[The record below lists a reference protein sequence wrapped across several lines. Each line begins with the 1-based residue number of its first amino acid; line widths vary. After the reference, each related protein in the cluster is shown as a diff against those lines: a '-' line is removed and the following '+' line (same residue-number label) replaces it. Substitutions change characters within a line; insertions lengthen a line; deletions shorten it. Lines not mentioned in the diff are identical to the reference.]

1 MRLGGPSEVA
11 KELGV
16 SLARVSVL
24 RQRPDFPDP
33 LGEIAQGQIWDLDVV
48 REWNGSSLRRTKAG
62 RPSSGEA
69 RRTLGGRFILEKPP
83 IGRGGFADV
92 YRAVDKKTG
101 GTVAIKVLRD
111 VDGVSDE
118 AIKRFKREL
127 RIMER
132 LSNPNV
138 VPVLGHGETDDD
150 QVWYAMP
157 LAQGSLADFIEHTP
171 LSPPQIVGVM
181 RQVCAGLT
189 YIHEQGIY
197 HRDLKPANVL
207 RLAIG
212 DDDGEIWAV
221 SDFGL
226 AVQVERDSDPLT
238 STRRQGMGS
247 WVYTAPEQWQ
257 RARSADHV
265 SDVYSLGKVLQE
277 LITRETPINAEI
289 PPGVLRPVAERAIAN
304 DPASR
309 YQSVPELMAALE
321 RSIGAKSEHDQ
332 WESREEEAERLRD
345 RLLSRPTPEDLI
357 QVLEWGLALDE
368 RDADD
373 VSALLRVLPWMDRKS
388 VEWLWARDGEA
399 FGRLIGRFSAQV
411 GAGSF
416 SFERCDTFANFLK
429 RVAGVTSGSRV
440 LGQAVCALVRLG
452 AHHNRWH
459 VRDVLVSILQGVRS
473 DSDAAAVVEA
483 LLSLPMHEVRWSITD
498 FTIRSLPPAI
508 RTGLVPALQDA
519 S

>member
-16 SLARVSVL
+16 SLTRVSVL

-33 LGEIAQGQIWDLDVV
+33 LGEIAQGQIWDLEVV
-48 REWNGSSLRRTKAG
+48 REWNGSSLRRTKGG
-62 RPSSGEA
+62 RPSAGHTS
-69 RRTLGGRFILEKPP
+69 RTLGGRFLLETPP

-92 YRAVDKKTG
+92 YRAVDKKTS
-101 GTVAIKVLRD
+101 GTVAVKVLRD

-127 RIMER
+127 RIMEQ
-132 LSNPNV
+132 LSSPNV
-138 VPVLGHGETDDD
+138 VPVLGQGETDDE

-157 LAQGSLADFIEHTP
+157 LAQGSLADFIEQTP

-207 RLAIG
+207 RLTVDGADTWAI
-212 DDDGEIWAV
+212 

-226 AVQVERDSDPLT
+226 AVQVERDTDPLT
-238 STRRQGMGS
+238 STRRHGMGS

-257 RARSADHV
+257 HARSADHV

-277 LITRETPINAEI
+277 LLTREKPVNTDI
-289 PPGVLRPVAERAIAN
+289 PPSVLRPVVERAIAN
-304 DPASR
+304 DRGSR
-309 YQSVPELMAALE
+309 YQSVAELADALE
-321 RSIGAKSEHDQ
+321 RSMGAKSEHER

-345 RLLSRPTPEDLI
+345 RLLSRPTAEDLM

-368 RDADD
+368 RDSDD
-373 VSALLRVLPWMDRKS
+373 VNALIRVLPWMDRKS

-399 FGRLIGRFSAQV
+399 FGRLIGRFGAQV

-416 SFERCDTFANFLK
+416 TFEYCDTLANFLK
-429 RVAGVTSGSRV
+429 RVAGATTDSRV
-440 LGQAVCALVRLG
+440 LGQVVRALVRLG
-452 AHHNRWH
+452 AHHSRWH

-473 DSDAAAVVEA
+473 DSDAAAVVESVM
-483 LLSLPMHEVRWSITD
+483 SLPLEEVRWSITN
-498 FTIRSLPPAI
+498 FTLRSLPPAI
-508 RTGLVPALQDA
+508 RTGVAPALADGF
-519 S
+519 